1 MRGRVA
7 LARVE
12 LAQSPGAALLAQRRD
27 PPAAAAPMQHGEEES
42 GLRLLDL
49 RCRCW
54 LYAPG
59 AIDQSDAAGH
69 IAHMDYVSRRAAARV
84 PPREGA
90 RVKGLDR
97 LPALGVHSI
106 GTHEIAVSLVLRGD
120 RLRVGTIPGS
130 QDLCDNGCQGT
141 PGRLARQSRCIAAA
155 GQQN

>member
-1 MRGRVA
+1 MSCCSRVSRSVPHRALVRGVWRISKTSMRGRVA

-69 IAHMDYVSRRAAARV
+69 IAHMDHVSRRAAACV

-97 LPALGVHSI
+97 LPALGVHS
-106 GTHEIAVSLVLRGD
+106 
-120 RLRVGTIPGS
+120 
-130 QDLCDNGCQGT
+130 
-141 PGRLARQSRCIAAA
+141 
-155 GQQN
+155 